1 MKQFLK
7 FTLATIVGII
17 ITSFL
22 AMLIFFGMVGAMMAS
37 SEKVVKT
44 SPNSVYEL
52 ELKGQLV
59 ERSKDDPFSSFMA
72 GSFGKSAVK
81 TIGLDDVLSNIKKA
95 KNDDNILGIYLNGGS
110 LSGGYASFKEVRD
123 ALEDFKTSGKFVV
136 AYADVYTQKNY
147 YLASVADKIYLN
159 PIGSLEWQGIA
170 SNTTFIKNTL
180 DKLGVEMQVVKVGT
194 FKSAVEPYIQTKMS
208 DANREQVSVFVN
220 SVWNNTLSAIS
231 GSRNISIEQLN
242 QYADENLTFAP
253 AETYMANK
261 LVDSLTYADGMKE
274 VLKSLTK
281 VEASKDV
288 KLLSHSKMNK
298 VTLSEKL
305 KKEKIAVIYGVG
317 GIDMVGE
324 KEGIV
329 SEDLVKTINKV
340 KDEKSVK
347 AVVFRINS
355 GGGSAYGSEQI
366 WHAISELKKEKPV
379 IVSMGD
385 YAASGGYYIACNA
398 DTILAQ
404 PNTLTGSIG
413 IFGRIPNIEGLNKKI
428 GFTHDGV
435 KTNKLSDA
443 VTINRAFSPE
453 ERNLMQNVVNRGYEL
468 FTKRCADGRDMQ
480 IDSLKGIAEGRVW
493 TGEDA
498 KRLGLVDEL
507 GGLNDAIVIA
517 SKKAGLEDYSIKSYP
532 EKEDFMTTFL
542 KDFGG
547 DVEARIMK
555 STIGN
560 ENYQI
565 LKQIEQAKQM
575 DGIFTLL
582 PFNISLN

>member
-22 AMLIFFGMVGAMMAS
+22 GMLIFFGMIGAIAAS
-37 SEKVVKT
+37 SEKTVKT
-44 SPNSVYEL
+44 TPNSVYEL

-59 ERSKDDPFSSFMA
+59 ERSKDDPFSSLLA
-72 GSFGKSAVK
+72 GSFGQSAVK
-81 TIGLDDVLSNIKKA
+81 AIGLDDILSNIRKA
-95 KNDDNILGIYLNGGS
+95 KNDNNILGIYLNGGM
-110 LSGGYASFKEVRD
+110 LSGGYASFTEVRD
-123 ALEDFKTSGKFVV
+123 ALEDFKTSGKFIV
-136 AYADVYTQKNY
+136 AYADTYSQKNY

-159 PIGSLEWQGIA
+159 PIGSVEWQGIA
-170 SNTTFIKNTL
+170 SNTTFFKNTL

-194 FKSAVEPYIQTKMS
+194 FKSAVEPYIQTQMS
-208 DANREQVSVFVN
+208 DANKEQVNVFI
-220 SVWNNTLSAIS
+220 SSIWNNTLSAVS
-231 GSRNISIEQLN
+231 ESRKISIEQLN
-242 QYADENLTFAP
+242 QYADDYMTFA
-253 AETYMANK
+253 ETEKILANK

-274 VLKSLTK
+274 VLKSLTNAK
-281 VEASKDV
+281 EAKDV
-288 KLLSHSKMNK
+288 KLLSHAKMNN
-298 VTLSEKL
+298 VTVSEKM
-305 KKEKIAVIYGVG
+305 KKEKVAVIYGVG
-317 GIDMVGE
+317 GIDMGDGG
-324 KEGIV
+324 GII
-329 SEDLVKTINKV
+329 SEDLVETINKV

-398 DTILAQ
+398 DTILAL

-413 IFGRIPNIEGLNKKI
+413 IFGTIPNIEGLNKKI
-428 GFTHDGV
+428 GLTHDGV

-443 VTINRAFSPE
+443 ITLNRAFTPE
-453 ERNLMQNVVNRGYEL
+453 ERNIMQNMVNRGYEL
-468 FTKRCADGRDMQ
+468 FTRRCADGRNMQ
-480 IDSLKGIAEGRVW
+480 VDSLKAIAEGRVW

-507 GGLNDAIVIA
+507 GGLNDAINIA
-517 SKKAGLEDYSIKSYP
+517 AKKAGLESYSLKSYP
-532 EKEDFMTTFL
+532 EKEDFMTTLL
-542 KDFGG
+542 KEFGG
-547 DVEARIMK
+547 DTEARIMK
-555 STIGN
+555 RTIGN

-565 LKQIEQAKQM
+565 MKQIEQAKSM
-575 DGIFTLL
+575 NGIFALMPL
-582 PFNISLN
+582 NISMN